1 MTSDWCWWWVAEKKA
16 LLEAYNLIISFTKS
30 SSSFIDRK
38 NQLSIEIVRLKAT
51 KKTKDLNK
59 LESREVNH

>member
-51 KKTKDLNK
+51 KKKT
-59 LESREVNH
+59 